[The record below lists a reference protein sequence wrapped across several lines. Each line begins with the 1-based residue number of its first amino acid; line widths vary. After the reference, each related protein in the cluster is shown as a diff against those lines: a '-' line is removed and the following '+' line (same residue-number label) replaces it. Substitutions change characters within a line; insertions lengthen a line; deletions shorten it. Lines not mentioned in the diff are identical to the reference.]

1 MLFHVVYVSSNANNG
16 TNAGTFNVNANNASS
31 NSNRNIGTHLA
42 VSNHSESNPCPAKGE
57 YVNPILL
64 GRETEQQGAQ
74 QR

>member
-1 MLFHVVYVSSNANNG
+1 MLVHVVHVGSNANNG
-16 TNAGTFNVNANNASS
+16 ANAGAFNVNANNDSS

-42 VSNHSESNPCPAKGE
+42 ESFNSERNPCSEKGK

-64 GRETEQQGAQ
+64 GRETEQQGVH

>member
-1 MLFHVVYVSSNANNG
+1 MLIRVVHVGSNANNG
-16 TNAGTFNVNANNASS
+16 TNAGTFNVNANNDSS

-42 VSNHSESNPCPAKGE
+42 GSFNSERNPCPVKGE

-64 GRETEQQGAQ
+64 GRETEQQGVQ